1 MSDCNLRNIWI
12 SCCGTEINLQMH
24 WLPTVTSSLLHGTC
38 NRSCLEKRSHTMMI
52 SHTFDSC
59 GQMRERMLQGIITT
73 VWMFALFYYIAI
85 KIFHISISPC
95 SRPWDLIQ
103 TILVTNTSSTY
114 IGRPV
119 RVVSEVDR
127 VNETRLGKRPEVKKS
142 IFCVS

>member
-1 MSDCNLRNIWI
+1 
-12 SCCGTEINLQMH
+12 
-24 WLPTVTSSLLHGTC
+24 
-38 NRSCLEKRSHTMMI
+38 MI

-127 VNETRLGKRPEVKKS
+127 VNETRLEKRPEVKKS
-142 IFCVS
+142 FFVYRNFICIIKFTLLFT